1 MNIKSMYSR
10 IISLNEVL
18 SPANL
23 RLMLDK
29 ALKRL
34 ALPGLGIIV
43 FLGLWQLVAN
53 NIITSLGQFPGPT
66 QVWQQSHNLVAEH
79 QRERT
84 KEASF
89 YARQE
94 LRNAKKLAKDPNAV
108 VKLRAYTGKS
118 TFVDQIGTSLL
129 TVAFG
134 FLVATLV
141 AVPLGIICGLSEF
154 VYRCVNPIIQTFKP
168 VSPLAWL
175 PLVTMVVSALYITDD
190 PMFEKSFLTS
200 AFTVALCCL
209 WPTVVNTIVGVASID
224 RDLINVSRVLQL
236 SPSVHIRK
244 IVIPS
249 AIPMIFTGLR
259 LSLATGWMVLI
270 AAEMLA
276 QNPGLG
282 KFIWDE
288 FQNGSSNSLGRIMV
302 AVLVIGVIGFILD
315 SLMLALQKRVSWDKQ
330 AILR

>member
-94 LRNAKKLAKDPNAV
+94 LRNAKKLAKNPNAV

-288 FQNGSSNSLGRIMV
+288 FQNGSSDSLGRIMV

>member
-29 ALKRL
+29 TIKQL

-94 LRNAKKLAKDPNAV
+94 LRNAKKLAKDPSAV